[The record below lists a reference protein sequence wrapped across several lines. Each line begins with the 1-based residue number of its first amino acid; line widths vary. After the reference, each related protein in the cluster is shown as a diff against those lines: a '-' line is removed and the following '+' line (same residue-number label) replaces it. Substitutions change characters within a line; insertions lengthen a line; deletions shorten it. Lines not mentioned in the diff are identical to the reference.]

1 MQTIFARPAR
11 IASLHPALRLPF
23 TAAMRR
29 AIIAGLF
36 LLSAFAAQAQELRG
50 HGGPVRAIAV
60 SSDGKTTISGSFD
73 STAIVWSLERA
84 TAQSVLQ
91 FHDGSVN
98 AVAIL
103 PDGRYVT
110 AGEDARIAIWKPGT
124 SLPETV
130 LKGHA
135 APIAALAVSPDGRR
149 LASAAWDGT
158 VRSWPLEGGAAQVLE
173 GHQGNVNG
181 VGFLPDGRIASAGY
195 DATLRIWSATSA
207 PEVMTFPTPLNAL
220 AVLPDGRVA
229 VGGADGRL
237 RVVDLAT
244 KEMKDIEIG
253 PTPVISIAIGAHRHA
268 AAVIGGVSAIL
279 SADRLEIERTLVG
292 PGIPVWS
299 LAFLPNGD
307 ELLTGSGDRVIRR
320 WNAESGEAIGPLVAG
335 SPPDP
340 LAIYADD
347 PGAQVFR
354 ACVACHTLR
363 PNEGL
368 RAGPTL
374 YGIMGRRIASVPGY
388 SYSEAFRTMN
398 IVWTPETVAKLF
410 ELGPHAYTPG
420 TKMPEQTVNR
430 PEDREALVRF
440 LERVTK

>member
-1 MQTIFARPAR
+1 
-11 IASLHPALRLPF
+11 
-23 TAAMRR
+23 MRR

-36 LLSAFAAQAQELRG
+36 LISAFAAQAQELRG
-50 HGGPVRAIAV
+50 HGGPVRALAV
-60 SSDGKTTISGSFD
+60 SSDGKMAISGSFD
-73 STAIVWSLERA
+73 STAIVWSLERGA
-84 TAQSVLQ
+84 AQSVLQ
-91 FHDGSVN
+91 FHNGSVN

-110 AGEDARIAIWKPGT
+110 AGEDARIAIWKPGP
-124 SLPETV
+124 SVPEIV
-130 LKGHA
+130 LEGHT

-158 VRSWPLEGGAAQVLE
+158 VRVWPLEGGGAQVLE

-181 VGFLPDGRIASAGY
+181 VGFLPDSRVASAGY
-195 DATLRIWSATSA
+195 DASLRIWSETNT
-207 PEVMTFPTPLNAL
+207 PEIMRFPAPLNTL

-237 RVVDLAT
+237 RVVDLTT
-244 KEMKDIEIG
+244 KEMKEIEIG
-253 PTPVISIAIGAHRHA
+253 STPVISIAIGTRRYAS
-268 AAVIGGVSAIL
+268 AVIGGVSAIL

-307 ELLTGSGDRVIRR
+307 ELLTGGGDRIIRR
-320 WNAESGEAIGPLVAG
+320 WNAATGETIGPLVAG
-335 SPPDP
+335 NPPDP
-340 LAIYADD
+340 LAGYADD

-363 PNEGL
+363 PDEGL

-388 SYSEAFRTMN
+388 PYSEAFRTLD
-398 IVWTPETVAKLF
+398 IIWTPETVAKLF